1 MKRSAFKRKGPKRTD
16 HPQHLAYLRT
26 LPCCLGHL
34 YACSHQDSV
43 QAHHSTAGMK
53 GLKGMSLRTSD
64 LDAFPLCAKH
74 HRAFHDHAGFFAG
87 WTKEARKAWQLEQ
100 SAAYRPREETG

>member
-1 MKRSAFKRKGPKRTD
+1 MLRRTPLKRGRFRKKPPKPTD
-16 HPQHLAYLRT
+16 NIAHLRYLHT

-34 YACSHQDSV
+34 YACSDGV
-43 QAHHSTAGMK
+43 QAHHSTVN
-53 GLKGMSLRTSD
+53 KGMSLRTSD

-87 WTKEARKAWQLEQ
+87 WTKEARKQWQLER
-100 SAAYRPREETG
+100 SAEYRPREETG